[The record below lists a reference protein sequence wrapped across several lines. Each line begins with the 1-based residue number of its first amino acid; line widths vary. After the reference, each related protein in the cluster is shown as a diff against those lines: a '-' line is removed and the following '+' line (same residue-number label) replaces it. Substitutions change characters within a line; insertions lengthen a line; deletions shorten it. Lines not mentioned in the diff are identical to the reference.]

1 MLVAMLRQQCGAI
14 GSIIHDGCHLVAHLT
29 TSGVAIRLYGRG
41 KRDQG
46 EQETPNHWLQLR
58 MLEDALDYNGDP
70 SNSERYPVW
79 FAQHPLRTAALSR
92 TGIIARRTPGD
103 RSVST

>member
-1 MLVAMLRQQCGAI
+1 MLVATLRQQCGAT
-14 GSIIHDGCHLVAHLT
+14 GSVIHDGCHLVAHLT

-46 EQETPNHWLQLR
+46 EQETPNQWLQLR

-79 FAQHPLRTAALSR
+79 FAQHPLRKWVHQTLPPR
-92 TGIIARRTPGD
+92 WTEF
-103 RSVST
+103 